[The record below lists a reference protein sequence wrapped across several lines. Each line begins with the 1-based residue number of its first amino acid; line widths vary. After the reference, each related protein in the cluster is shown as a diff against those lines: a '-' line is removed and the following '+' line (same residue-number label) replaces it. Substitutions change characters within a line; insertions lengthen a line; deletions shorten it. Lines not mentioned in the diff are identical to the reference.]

1 MFTVHASRIEEVTM
15 FPTTA
20 ATPNEP
26 KPRALVL
33 DGDDASLAAM
43 QRAFADLH
51 VTAVTARDGAA
62 GLGRLLDEL
71 LSLDVLVVDL
81 DLPQRDARS
90 LARLVR
96 GAGNEQD
103 LAIVVLASDPSAALR
118 DELDALGVDAV
129 VDRRQG
135 PAAAAVAALEAV
147 ENRRATREMELEPW
161 RNGPALT
168 PIGETSFW
176 CLGAGGQMAMVA

>member
-1 MFTVHASRIEEVTM
+1 M

-20 ATPNEP
+20 ANPIES

-33 DGDDASLAAM
+33 DGDPSSLAAL
-43 QRAFADLH
+43 QRAFADLR
-51 VTAVTARDGAA
+51 VTAVTSRDGED
-62 GLGRLLDEL
+62 GFGRLLDEL

-81 DLPQRDARS
+81 DLPRRDARA

-103 LAIVVLASDPSAALR
+103 LAIVVLAADPTAALR

-129 VDRRQG
+129 VDRRHG

-147 ENRRATREMELEPW
+147 ESRRATREMELEPW

-176 CLGAGGQMAMVA
+176 CLGTGGQLAMVA

>member
-1 MFTVHASRIEEVTM
+1 MFTVHGSHHDEVTM

-20 ATPNEP
+20 AIPNEP

-33 DGDDASLAAM
+33 DADDASLAAM
-43 QRAFADLH
+43 QRAFGDLR
-51 VTAVTARDGAA
+51 VTAVTARDGEA
-62 GLGRLLDEL
+62 GVGRLLEEL

-81 DLPQRDARS
+81 DLPQRDARA
-90 LARLVR
+90 LARFVR

-103 LAIVVLASDPSAALR
+103 LAIVVLASDPTAALR
-118 DELDALGVDAV
+118 GELDALGVDAV
-129 VDRRQG
+129 VDRRHG

-147 ENRRATREMELEPW
+147 ESRRATREMELEPW

-176 CLGAGGQMAMVA
+176 CLGVGGQMAMVA